1 MPFILVLEAC
11 QRKNGEKPNILISK
25 SLPVIVIN
33 LMCIYLYRHVCV
45 GANVYIFAKNNLLF
59 HEGLS
64 IQDGYQS
71 WSLIAATKSLLLRYQ
86 RFINK

>member
-33 LMCIYLYRHVCV
+33 LMYIYTSIYMFVWVQMFIYLLKITYSSMKVSVSKMATNHGRLLQLPNRCCCV
-45 GANVYIFAKNNLLF
+45 
-59 HEGLS
+59 
-64 IQDGYQS
+64 
-71 WSLIAATKSLLLRYQ
+71 
-86 RFINK
+86 INDL